1 MKRKAEIQKAYDEAV
16 EYMQLENPL
25 EQGNSV
31 EMCAGFQHALLWV
44 LGRDKYHVFK
54 LEKEKIDDIENRI

>member
-16 EYMQLENPL
+16 KYMQLENPL